1 MQKKTQ
7 MIMQRKLRLFIKNSM
22 DEKQT
27 LFEKLSLSSFKRL
40 RSTALKV
47 QCQVWEHFWKLKAL

>member
-1 MQKKTQ
+1 

-40 RSTALKV
+40 RSTALKA